1 MRARMSAAV
10 PEPEPS
16 ALRDAIQFEEGD
28 FHALSERLCGDPQ
41 FNDRRLLA
49 RRKLLTL
56 GKSLAAR
63 AKDLGVELDS
73 RTSLHAPSAFNAMRV
88 RRLWTYAFRA
98 KAEKKRLKAQLG
110 AELGADLDAAYR
122 NAFLCIA
129 LESEHV
135 EVSLRLHPDG
145 WYDGQNLLNRIKR
158 EGLGPWL
165 EQLNALRGFFLRMH
179 DWKGEWRCGELDTAK
194 LKDYLGYYK
203 PGEHRMSIERRWPAP
218 AGARGAVL
226 DPGVPAMLVE
236 EALRLLPLYR
246 FTAWSRESDF
256 LFTR

>member
-1 MRARMSAAV
+1 MTSAK
-10 PEPEPS
+10 PEPEPTS
-16 ALRDAIQFEEGD
+16 LRAAVAFEEGD
-28 FHALSERLCGDPQ
+28 FHALSERLCGDAQ
-41 FNDRRLLA
+41 YNDRRLHA

-56 GKSLAAR
+56 GKELVERAR
-63 AKDLGVELDS
+63 EQGLELEA
-73 RTSLHAPSAFNAMRV
+73 RTSLHAPSSFNGMRV

-98 KAEKKRLKAQLG
+98 KSEKRRLKAELG

-129 LESEHV
+129 LEAEHV

-145 WYDGQNLLNRIKR
+145 WYDGQNLLNRLKR
-158 EGLGPWL
+158 EGLDGWL
-165 EQLNALRGFFLRMH
+165 AQLNGLSGFFLRMH

-194 LKDYLGYYK
+194 LKEFLRYYK
-203 PGEHRMSIERRWPAP
+203 PGEHRMAIERRYPAP

-226 DPGVPAMLVE
+226 DPGVPGMLID

-246 FTAWSRESDF
+246 YTAWSKESDF
-256 LFTR
+256 LFAR